1 MSETNC
7 TISSKMLK
15 CLRTDYFVN
24 TCTCILIPLIQL
36 DKSNVIKISVANYWQ

>member
-1 MSETNC
+1 MCETNC

-24 TCTCILIPLIQL
+24 TCILIPLIQL